1 MSITTLIFKKSDNS
15 FVFAAEGKGM
25 PSEFQT
31 DDYVSVE
38 ETEPDFSYV
47 YTYDP
52 STEKAVKGN
61 LFEIDQSIV
70 DEEAKKQYRED
81 RKNLYPDLGD
91 QLDDLYHQGAFSADM
106 AAKIKAVKDA
116 HPKPAS

>member
-38 ETEPDFSYV
+38 EDGSI
-47 YTYDP
+47 DP
-52 STEKAVKGN
+52 QGMDYSKLTPLLTAA
-61 LFEIDQSIV
+61 LQ
-70 DEEAKKQYRED
+70 EAITKIETLETKV
-81 RKNLYPDLGD
+81 
-91 QLDDLYHQGAFSADM
+91 
-106 AAKIKAVKDA
+106 AALEG
-116 HPKPAS
+116 S